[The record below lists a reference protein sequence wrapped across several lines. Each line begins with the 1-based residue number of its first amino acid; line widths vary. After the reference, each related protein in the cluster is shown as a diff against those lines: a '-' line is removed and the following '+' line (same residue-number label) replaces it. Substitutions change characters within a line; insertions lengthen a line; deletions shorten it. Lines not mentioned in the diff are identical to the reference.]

1 MGSGRSIGFPFPD
14 TALPARSSYSP
25 RVSAVQLTWVGS
37 AFRATTAA
45 IIKSSPASTSPE
57 AASGDSVE
65 LHASGAPPLAP
76 AGAERRTAAD
86 DDAAAVAKALEDLT
100 DRERRQL
107 ETLWGYLT
115 EEAEAADRETQEEK
129 RAWAAKHR
137 RLQ

>member
-1 MGSGRSIGFPFPD
+1 
-14 TALPARSSYSP
+14 
-25 RVSAVQLTWVGS
+25 VQLTWVGS
-37 AFRATTAA
+37 AFRSTTAA
-45 IIKSSPASTSPE
+45 IIKPSAPSTSTE
-57 AASGDSVE
+57 AAAGDGVNDT
-65 LHASGAPPLAP
+65 PPLAT
-76 AGAERRTAAD
+76 AGAGGRTAAD

-129 RAWAAKHR
+129 RAWAAKHG